1 MKIHIYLALS
11 AIGAVLSTSVY
22 AWQAE
27 LVASGLKVPWGMSS
41 IDDNQL
47 LVTQRHGEVGVV
59 DLDDGIYRTVATPTQ
74 VSAVGQGGLLDVA
87 KSPFEDN
94 AFYFTY
100 SKQVEDAYETVLAS
114 AQYQQGEL
122 IGWKELLV
130 TQSGSDTGR
139 HFGSRITFDE
149 RYVYMSVGD
158 RGVRDNGQNQKTHAG
173 SILRLLPNGVAPE
186 DNPFTKVNS
195 ALNEIWSYGH
205 RNPQG
210 LFYDRSTQQLWSI
223 EHGPRGGDEINLIL
237 KGENYGWPVTSHG
250 KEYWGPI
257 SVGEA
262 KTLPGIQTPKK
273 VYVPS
278 IAPSSIILYRGDKYP
293 SLNGKLVSG
302 ALKLTHLNVVTLD
315 EKANIVA
322 EERLLESL
330 GERIRDLEVTP
341 SGEILFSTDSGNI
354 YRLVE

>member
-1 MKIHIYLALS
+1 MKIHTYLALG
-11 AIGAVLSTSVY
+11 AIGAVLSTSVH

-41 IDDNQL
+41 IDNNQL

-59 DLDDGIYRTVATPTQ
+59 NLDDGTYRTVANPTQ

-94 AFYFTY
+94 TLYFTY
-100 SKQVEDAYETVLAS
+100 SKKVEDTYETVLAS
-114 AQYQQGEL
+114 AQYQQGKL

-158 RGVRDNGQNQKTHAG
+158 RGVRDNGQNQRTHAG
-173 SILRLLPNGVAPE
+173 SILRLLPNGLAPE

-278 IAPSSIILYRGDKYP
+278 IAPSSLILYRGDKYP
-293 SLNGKLVSG
+293 SLNGKLISG

-315 EKANIVA
+315 EQANIVA

-341 SGEILFSTDSGNI
+341 AGDILFSTDSGNI

>member
-1 MKIHIYLALS
+1 MKIHTYLALG

-59 DLDDGIYRTVATPTQ
+59 NLDDGTYRTVARPTQ

-94 AFYFTY
+94 TFYFTY
-100 SKQVEDAYETVLAS
+100 SKQVEDAYETALAS
-114 AQYQQGEL
+114 AQYQQGQL

-158 RGVRDNGQNQKTHAG
+158 RGVRENGQNQTTHAG
-173 SILRLLPNGVAPE
+173 SILRLLPNGLAPE

-210 LFYDRSTQQLWSI
+210 LFYDRRTQQLWSI
-223 EHGPRGGDEINLIL
+223 EHGPRGGDEINLIV

-278 IAPSSIILYRGDKYP
+278 IAPSSLILYRGDKYP

-315 EKANIVA
+315 EQTNIVA
-322 EERLLESL
+322 EKRLLESL

-341 SGEILFSTDSGNI
+341 AGEILFSTDSGNI